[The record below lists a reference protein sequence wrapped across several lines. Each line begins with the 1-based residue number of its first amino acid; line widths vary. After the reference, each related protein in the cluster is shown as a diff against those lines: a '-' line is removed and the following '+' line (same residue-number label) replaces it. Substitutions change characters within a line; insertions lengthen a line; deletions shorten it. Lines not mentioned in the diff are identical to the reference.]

1 VELISTFSAKQSNG
15 NFKAVACISWLM
27 GAVMPLDE
35 LKNGEDYARISDNVV
50 RALTRVHI

>member
-1 VELISTFSAKQSNG
+1 
-15 NFKAVACISWLM
+15 M

-35 LKNGEDYARISDNVV
+35 LKSGGDCVRISDNVV